1 MDMPHTLRRL
11 ASGALVY
18 TISLWYRLAAAAA
31 LGLLVAAIATVGGTG
46 VIGWIFVAGA
56 FIAAFYE
63 ERWTFD
69 PARGLVSSRIG
80 LVFLAR
86 RRTYA
91 ASELTGLSIQAFRRG
106 LVDQSR
112 ATEPT
117 DENAEARR
125 GRGLEWR
132 LLGELADGSL
142 LVIDAGRSRGR
153 ERLAAVGARLA
164 EAMGKPFGE

>member
-18 TISLWYRLAAAAA
+18 TISFWYRAAAAA
-31 LGLLVAAIATVGGTG
+31 LLGLLVAAIVTVGGTG

-56 FIAAFYE
+56 FVAAFYE

-69 PARGLVSSRIG
+69 PSRNLVSWRIG

-86 RRTYA
+86 RRTFA
-91 ASELTGLSIQAFRRG
+91 ASELAGFSIQAFRRG
-106 LVDQSR
+106 FVDQSR
-112 ATEPT
+112 ATEPA
-117 DENAEARR
+117 DENAEARK

-132 LLGELADGSL
+132 LVAELVDGSL
-142 LVIDAGRSRGR
+142 LVIDSRRARSMD
-153 ERLAAVGARLA
+153 RLAAVGARLA